1 MKSLKIANEIKI
13 SNYLSKNKLLNDV
26 LKKELAI
33 NISEIIETIFQLEKI
48 KSHYNLKNFII
59 CKLFKDIEL
68 VDYLKENK
76 YISKDINISPIY
88 YYLSKMYSFA
98 VKIFFF
104 INIIFLPEK
113 IFFLCR
119 KNIKKKYFALFNVD
133 AIPDLS
139 GKGGYIYIKNKIN
152 KPSIFV
158 KELKLGESFF
168 LNNIKNNNSKDVL
181 LISKVFQNISFLR
194 YLLKFYKKYFFERFE
209 MIFSQSQNYKE
220 KYRYFS
226 NKICWEVFFYCFEIK
241 KCFTNML
248 PCDLTSQII
257 QKKNSKETIFFYSS
271 STPNLSKTK
280 NDGTFVDAIQYN
292 KMNYSSLIAN
302 TISINYFKKKSN
314 NFENFLNFKSI
325 ESRLDSSSK
334 SKIIFFKKR
343 LRLKKIVALFDN
355 STGYRGVLNNSEYLD
370 CLKYYNF
377 LIKKYNNFYFIFFKK
392 DKKNFLYNSN
402 FYNFKKLNFQLKKMK
417 NFDNFIDL
425 NNQLTTPEGIYLSDI
440 VISQPYSSIIQ
451 EALSL
456 GKTTAIYNNS
466 KYIFDSDH
474 SYSKI
479 NKKININKFKY
490 KYRLLDKDIIN
501 LLKINSKISKNLGDD
516 KNLPNLL
523 NYLNN

>member
-1 MKSLKIANEIKI
+1 
-13 SNYLSKNKLLNDV
+13 
-26 LKKELAI
+26 
-33 NISEIIETIFQLEKI
+33 
-48 KSHYNLKNFII
+48 
-59 CKLFKDIEL
+59 
-68 VDYLKENK
+68 
-76 YISKDINISPIY
+76 
-88 YYLSKMYSFA
+88 
-98 VKIFFF
+98 
-104 INIIFLPEK
+104 
-113 IFFLCR
+113 
-119 KNIKKKYFALFNVD
+119 
-133 AIPDLS
+133 
-139 GKGGYIYIKNKIN
+139 
-152 KPSIFV
+152 
-158 KELKLGESFF
+158 
-168 LNNIKNNNSKDVL
+168 
-181 LISKVFQNISFLR
+181 
-194 YLLKFYKKYFFERFE
+194 
-209 MIFSQSQNYKE
+209 
-220 KYRYFS
+220 
-226 NKICWEVFFYCFEIK
+226 
-241 KCFTNML
+241 ML